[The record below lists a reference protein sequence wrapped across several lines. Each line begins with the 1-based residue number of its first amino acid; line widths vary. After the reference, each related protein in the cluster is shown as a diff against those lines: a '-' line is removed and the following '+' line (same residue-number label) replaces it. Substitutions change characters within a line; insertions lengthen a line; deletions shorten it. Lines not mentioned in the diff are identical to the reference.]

1 MKNGED
7 AFSGFSLDDLLIT
20 DDVDTNKANESNIDD
35 TNGNGAND
43 LPIEQQLIDIN
54 DSNTQ
59 ESDNEENT
67 GSSSSSPELSTLVTT
82 LGEELGITINNEEL
96 EKAED
101 KAQFL
106 RDMLNKHVED
116 KVKANLSDEEKEAL
130 EAIRTG
136 VLPKEIA
143 ETKVKQKTYAS
154 FTEDNIKENDKL
166 SEVMII
172 NAFVTKGLSQEEAVE
187 MYNAIPE
194 DKRKAKAIESHK
206 FMLDKEKQHE
216 VNLTAKAKIDNE
228 TKTQKVKDEL
238 QKVES
243 FVMAQKEYIPGLE
256 LTDGF
261 KKEIYKTMTTTVVKD
276 DKGNQLNDVYATR
289 AKNPIEWE
297 FRLTMLHKL
306 GLFNEKPDFSKFQKV
321 AETKTAKGLEKLL
334 QEGSGFMQ
342 NGKSKS
348 ASTDELGLG
357 VFK

>member
-7 AFSGFSLDDLLIT
+7 TFSGFSLDDLLIT
-20 DDVDTNKANESNIDD
+20 DDVNTTTNSNTDD

-43 LPIEQQLIDIN
+43 LPIDQQLIDIN
-54 DSNTQ
+54 DSDTQ
-59 ESDNEENT
+59 ESDDEVNT

-116 KVKANLSDEEKEAL
+116 KVKANLSEEEKEAL
-130 EAIRTG
+130 EIIRTG
-136 VLPKEIA
+136 VAPKEVA
-143 ETKVKQKTYAS
+143 ATKVNQKTYAS
-154 FTEDNIKENDKL
+154 LKDEDITDNVKL
-166 SEVMII
+166 QEALII
-172 NAFVTKGLSQEEAVE
+172 NSYITKGLSQEEAIE
-187 MYNAIPE
+187 MLSTLSE
-194 DKRKAKAIESHK
+194 DKKKEKAFDAKK
-206 FMLDKEKQHE
+206 FMVEKEKQHE
-216 VNLTAKAKIDNE
+216 NTLKEKAKAENE
-228 TKTQKVKDEL
+228 SKAQKVKDEL
-238 QKVES
+238 AKVES
-243 FVMAQKEYIPGLE
+243 FVMSQKEYIPGLE
-256 LTDGF
+256 LTDVF
-261 KKEIYKTMTTTVVKD
+261 KKDIYKTMTTTVAKD

-297 FRLTMLHKL
+297 YRLTMLHKL